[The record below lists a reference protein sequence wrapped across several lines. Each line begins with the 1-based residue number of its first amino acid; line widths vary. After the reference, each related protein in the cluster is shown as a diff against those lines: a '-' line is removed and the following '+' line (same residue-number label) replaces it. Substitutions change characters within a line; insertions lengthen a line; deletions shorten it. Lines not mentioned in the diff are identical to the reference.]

1 MRNEPRFGSG
11 LRQSNWIQRYV
22 RRSNF
27 KQSDFN
33 QRQNMEASDWYFIWA
48 TLVILFVWWL
58 L

>member
-11 LRQSNWIQRYV
+11 LRQSDWIQQYV

-27 KQSDFN
+27 KHSDFN
-33 QRQNMEASDWYFIWA
+33 QQPSMEASDWYFIWA
-48 TLVILFVWWL
+48 ALVLLFVWWL